1 MTNSFTVAL
10 EIAAPSGSTGPVSN
24 RTKPTANRYW
34 LDWKRCAGAV
44 IVVPFVTTPVPL
56 AGGHVGEKLL
66 RTKPSSA
73 LVPEVM
79 FTQVTPVAIGVG
91 VLAAVD
97 VAVAVA
103 TGGPAVTVAVGT
115 GVLVATGVLVGITVS
130 VAVGVAVRVAVGVT
144 V

>member
-1 MTNSFTVAL
+1 VTNSRNVAFVTT
-10 EIAAPSGSTGPVSN
+10 APRGSTDPVSN
-24 RTKPTANRYW
+24 RTKPTTVRYW

-44 IVVPFVTTPVPL
+44 IVVPLVTTPVPL

-91 VLAAVD
+91 VLATVG

-103 TGGPAVTVAVGT
+103 TGGPAVRVAVGT
-115 GVLVATGVLVGITVS
+115 GVLVGIAVSVTVGVVVGATVS
-130 VAVGVAVRVAVGVT
+130 VAVGVT